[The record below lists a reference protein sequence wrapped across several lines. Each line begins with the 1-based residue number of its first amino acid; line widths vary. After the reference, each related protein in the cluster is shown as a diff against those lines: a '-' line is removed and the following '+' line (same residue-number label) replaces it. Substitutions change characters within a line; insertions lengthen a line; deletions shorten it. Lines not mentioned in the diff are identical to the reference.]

1 MSSGNCAVLDPNI
14 TSRIGLSER
23 YRSAIDLTGL
33 RDLAFE
39 PLAEESEWD
48 LGVDVRVIFFSK
60 AETYADCSDG

>member
-1 MSSGNCAVLDPNI
+1 MLDPNI

-23 YRSAIDLTGL
+23 YRSVYRSAIDLTGL

-48 LGVDVRVIFFSK
+48 LGVDARVIFFSK